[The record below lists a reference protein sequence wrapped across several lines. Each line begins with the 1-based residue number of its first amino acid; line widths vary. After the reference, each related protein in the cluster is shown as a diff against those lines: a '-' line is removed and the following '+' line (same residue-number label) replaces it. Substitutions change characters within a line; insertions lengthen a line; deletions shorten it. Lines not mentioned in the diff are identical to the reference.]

1 VIKTGLEFAPG
12 TTDDCRRLVHDLFQ
26 PGDLLTAYREARQKF
41 MTGDLV
47 LVTAESDPS
56 QGAFAVRTAYA
67 NEVRRAM
74 GSNAPALMAAWNL
87 GRQAAHS
94 VARLPF
100 EDDAFWLVVNRH
112 QALPVEVVLFAS
124 PYEEQDTPDPGQA
137 TILG

>member
-67 NEVRRAM
+67 NEVRRRV
-74 GSNAPALMAAWNL
+74 GSGVGSLMNVWNL
-87 GRQAAHS
+87 GRRSAHAI
-94 VARLPF
+94 ARLPF
-100 EDDAFWLVVNRH
+100 DDDAFWLVINRH

-124 PYEEQDTPDPGQA
+124 PYEQDDSPGTGQA
-137 TILG
+137 TLIS